1 GVFLFFYRIKLV
13 TEKVLP
19 LKEKRTLLKPALL
32 FIRLI
37 PSWFTHKQP
46 CIKSKKNLKQSP
58 CRKQRRL
65 ASGFARAAVTIPFIG

>member
-1 GVFLFFYRIKLV
+1 M
-13 TEKVLP
+13 LP

-46 CIKSKKNLKQSP
+46 CIKSKK
-58 CRKQRRL
+58 
-65 ASGFARAAVTIPFIG
+65 T